1 MSHVSVVTYGD
12 ILDIPKINP
21 SDKKNY
27 WLIAVVLLSIA
38 CWPLLVVIAVKYC
51 DNSFSLKK
59 ATNNFPATTKQHTR
73 AFTYL
78 QIG

>member
-38 CWPLLVVIAVKYC
+38 C
-51 DNSFSLKK
+51 
-59 ATNNFPATTKQHTR
+59 
-73 AFTYL
+73 
-78 QIG
+78 